1 MLLRRGAARRREFP
15 GVEIRD
21 PVLIEDGV
29 TIERSVIGPNVTVER
44 GSTIADSEI
53 AHTIIGQSCHL
64 TGVHL
69 HQSMLGNHV
78 TLRDFRGTA
87 SLGDHSELVGSA

>member
-1 MLLRRGAARRREFP
+1 VLLRRGAAQRRDFP

-29 TIERSVIGPNVTVER
+29 TIERSVIGPNVTIER
-44 GSTIADSEI
+44 DSTIADSEL
-53 AHTIIGQSCHL
+53 AHTIVGQGCRLS
-64 TGVHL
+64 GVRL
-69 HQSMLGNHV
+69 NQSMLGNHV